1 MSTQILRPVASVT
14 VTDENDED
22 LEVVADNARV
32 VVDSGAVPYG
42 SATVQVPLIAPETI
56 EVIDPREDVRATV
69 AIGEEGDTPR
79 VFDLAVRSRRVDHK
93 AKRIEMQLATDEAL
107 LQDYAPL
114 TRDVGAFDYQDSI
127 RDVVDYVLGKAIPGA
142 ALEAGTADASVRV
155 YTEAVNLIR
164 DPGTAASVIG
174 AGGYAVTNCTL
185 DQNDPSWSIS
195 SDGDSF
201 NLYYPSAADCFL
213 EFDYGSAFA
222 FGVQPGKTYV
232 FSATGNVKNY
242 PISGTGPSETDA
254 ATGTTMPRQR
264 ALVVYAYNGSSYKHW
279 HSEQVTNT
287 INTPTRVSVEFTVP
301 LDSTQ
306 CVIRA
311 YHGGTGGEIR
321 WDGFRLSE
329 KDDRPGVDNTE
340 YFDGD
345 TTDTD
350 EYLYAWDNVADNSIS
365 TRTPMIDRQPE
376 SLIWDAGVSAWDFLQ
391 PLTAVAGLRLYCDET
406 RAWRLIDPAEFT
418 SPGRVTLSPLNSTEG
433 VDEISR
439 ENADIYCTGVVVKYS
454 WTDPTGTAKTAT
466 DTAGT
471 AGRVFIVELNRPYPG
486 PGVAAAILARRQGQ
500 GRTQDVTALA
510 VWAAQPGQEASIS
523 LPGTVEQIGR
533 VASVEWELPAGLM
546 RVGTTGLV
554 DVPPEAWLALD
565 PGESWLD
572 SPIGESWT
580 DEVI

>member
-1 MSTQILRPVASVT
+1 MRTQILRPVATVT

-22 LEVVADNARV
+22 LEVVADDARV

-56 EVIDPREDVRATV
+56 EAIDPREEVRATV

-79 VFDLAVRSRRVDHK
+79 VFDLVVRSRRVDHK
-93 AKRIEMQLATDEAL
+93 AKRVEMQLATDEAL

-114 TRDVGAFDYQDSI
+114 EDDDTPRDHEASL
-127 RDVVDYVLGKAIPGA
+127 RDLIDYVLGVVIPGA
-142 ALEAGTADASVRV
+142 ELEAGSTDADLTAAWPLTNLLSNTKFEASTDGWSAGYNTSAVARVTDVGGFAGGNALRATSAAADHMFVDHTDSFSVSPGRLYTFSIYMRSNASGRTGYVMVTFHDNDDNEVQDNVSAGVALSTSGWTRVYKTVTIPSNVVAISLHAYMLADASGQYMYVDAAMLNEGVLEDYFDGGTTDTSLYTYAFEGTADAS
-155 YTEAVNLIR
+155 
-164 DPGTAASVIG
+164 
-174 AGGYAVTNCTL
+174 
-185 DQNDPSWSIS
+185 PSS
-195 SDGDSF
+195 
-201 NLYYPSAADCFL
+201 
-213 EFDYGSAFA
+213 
-222 FGVQPGKTYV
+222 
-232 FSATGNVKNY
+232 
-242 PISGTGPSETDA
+242 
-254 ATGTTMPRQR
+254 
-264 ALVVYAYNGSSYKHW
+264 
-279 HSEQVTNT
+279 
-287 INTPTRVSVEFTVP
+287 
-301 LDSTQ
+301 
-306 CVIRA
+306 
-311 YHGGTGGEIR
+311 
-321 WDGFRLSE
+321 
-329 KDDRPGVDNTE
+329 
-340 YFDGD
+340 
-345 TTDTD
+345 
-350 EYLYAWDNVADNSIS
+350 
-365 TRTPMIDRQPE
+365 RTPVVERLPE
-376 SLIWDAGVSAWDFLQ
+376 LFTWPAGTSAWDFLQ

-433 VDEISR
+433 VDVISR

-510 VWAAQPGQEASIS
+510 VWTTQPGQEASIS
-523 LPGTVEQIGR
+523 LPGTVDQIGR

-572 SPIGESWT
+572 SPIGESWM

>member
-79 VFDLAVRSRRVDHK
+79 MFDLAVRSRRVDHK

-114 TRDVGAFDYQDSI
+114 TDDDTPRDHEASL
-127 RDVVDYVLGKAIPGA
+127 RDLIDYVLGVVIPGA
-142 ALEAGTADASVRV
+142 ELEAGSTDADLTAAWP
-155 YTEAVNLIR
+155 AVNLVPNPNFRTELGNTVSGHVNGTITRQTGLTGGPVDGVTTFSRTTFTGASGTTQGGVWIR
-164 DPGTAASVIG
+164 GGNTTPYVQVTPDQWYHIGVWARCNEDHPVYLRTQVYSAAGELISGWIQVATADLVANVWQYVSGWIKIPPEG
-174 AGGYAVTNCTL
+174 SRLGPYMYANGVAFSSGDTL
-185 DQNDPSWSIS
+185 DSLGWMVTDQLVPGESFD
-195 SDGDSF
+195 SDSVSD
-201 NLYYPSAADCFL
+201 YY
-213 EFDYGSAFA
+213 
-222 FGVQPGKTYV
+222 T
-232 FSATGNVKNY
+232 FSLDESNKNTLSHART
-242 PISGTGPSETDA
+242 P
-254 ATGTTMPRQR
+254 
-264 ALVVYAYNGSSYKHW
+264 VV
-279 HSEQVTNT
+279 
-287 INTPTRVSVEFTVP
+287 
-301 LDSTQ
+301 
-306 CVIRA
+306 
-311 YHGGTGGEIR
+311 
-321 WDGFRLSE
+321 
-329 KDDRPGVDNTE
+329 DRPRELFT
-340 YFDGD
+340 
-345 TTDTD
+345 
-350 EYLYAWDNVADNSIS
+350 WK
-365 TRTPMIDRQPE
+365 
-376 SLIWDAGVSAWDFLQ
+376 AGISAWEFLQ

-406 RAWRLIDPAEFT
+406 RAWRLIDPAEFA

>member
-22 LEVVADNARV
+22 LEVVADYARV

-114 TRDVGAFDYQDSI
+114 TDDDTPRDHEASL
-127 RDVVDYVLGKAIPGA
+127 RDLIDYVLGVVIPGA
-142 ALEAGTADASVRV
+142 ALEAGSTDADLTAAWPLTNLHPNPSVETNLDGWGNGSNATGITRLNAYADDGDYSVRAAAATAGGFWIDYASNPIGVREGYLYSCTARMRVAVGATERTGLVMIRWYDVNGTQIKDTTGAEVSLSNSGYVNVPVTGTAPPGAVKVSLHFRLNDASSGQYLFVDNV
-155 YTEAVNLIR
+155 ILNEGVPA
-164 DPGTAASVIG
+164 DPF
-174 AGGYAVTNCTL
+174 N
-185 DQNDPSWSIS
+185 
-195 SDGDSF
+195 GDDADDA
-201 NLYYPSAADCFL
+201 LYIYS
-213 EFDYGSAFA
+213 
-222 FGVQPGKTYV
+222 
-232 FSATGNVKNY
+232 
-242 PISGTGPSETDA
+242 
-254 ATGTTMPRQR
+254 
-264 ALVVYAYNGSSYKHW
+264 
-279 HSEQVTNT
+279 
-287 INTPTRVSVEFTVP
+287 
-301 LDSTQ
+301 
-306 CVIRA
+306 
-311 YHGGTGGEIR
+311 
-321 WDGFRLSE
+321 WDGETAHAS
-329 KDDRPGVDNTE
+329 P
-340 YFDGD
+340 
-345 TTDTD
+345 
-350 EYLYAWDNVADNSIS
+350 SS
-365 TRTPMIDRQPE
+365 RTPVVERLPE
-376 SLIWDAGVSAWDFLQ
+376 MFTWPSGISAWEFLQ

-454 WTDPTGTAKTAT
+454 WTDPTGTAKNAT

-510 VWAAQPGQEASIS
+510 VWTAQPGQEASIS